1 VHIFFLVQHL
11 KAPRYP
17 DSFYSPQVV
26 ISQAKASLKFRA
38 ASLKKG
44 LMFFKKG
51 KAFFIR
57 QATPTKQLTSG
68 ANAALSAREGLAP
81 SERQQK
87 SPYPIARI

>member
-1 VHIFFLVQHL
+1 LVQHL

-26 ISQAKASLKFRA
+26 ISQDKTSLNFRA

-68 ANAALSAREGLAP
+68 ANATLSAREGHAP
-81 SERQQK
+81 SERQ
-87 SPYPIARI
+87 

>member
-1 VHIFFLVQHL
+1 
-11 KAPRYP
+11 
-17 DSFYSPQVV
+17 
-26 ISQAKASLKFRA
+26 
-38 ASLKKG
+38 LKKG

-57 QATPTKQLTSG
+57 QATHTKQLTLGAIATLSG
-68 ANAALSAREGLAP
+68 REGLAT